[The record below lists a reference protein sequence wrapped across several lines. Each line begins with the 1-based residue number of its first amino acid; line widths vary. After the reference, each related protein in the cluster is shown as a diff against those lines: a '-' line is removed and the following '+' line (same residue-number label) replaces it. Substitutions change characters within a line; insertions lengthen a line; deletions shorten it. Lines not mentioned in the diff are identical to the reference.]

1 MLREDKTTVVPKL
14 RFPKFRGIT
23 EWKSKRMDMLYSFK
37 RNNTLSR
44 DKLNYERGI
53 VKNIHYGDIHTQF
66 STLFDITKERTPYIN
81 CTETLPAADSD
92 DYCVKGDI
100 IFADASED
108 MKDVGKAIEI
118 VRLDGQQ
125 LLAGQHTILARQNN
139 DELVVGFGGY
149 VFRSALVRSQ
159 IQKEAQG
166 TKVYAISP
174 TRLARIKIAYPGDKG
189 EQQKI
194 ADCLMSLDELIA
206 AQRQKI
212 DSLRTYKR
220 SLMEQIFPREGE
232 TLPRLRFSE
241 FRDAPEWEKVKA
253 GNLFA
258 NRTERGDASLPIY
271 SVTMTEGLVKRT
283 SLNRRIDDIA
293 EATGNKKVYRFDI
306 SYNMMRMWQGAC
318 GIAYEDCMVSPA
330 YVVLSPQSN
339 VHSPFYGYLFKLP
352 HMLQLFTSHS
362 RGLTEDRLRL
372 YYQDFSSIPLP
383 QPDIKEQEQIAN
395 CLIALDARIIAESE
409 GMAVLQSHKSG
420 LIQQLFPS
428 LERD

>member
-1 MLREDKTTVVPKL
+1 MLKEDKTAVVPKL
-14 RFPKFRGIT
+14 RFPEFRGIT
-23 EWKSKRMDMLYSFK
+23 EWKSKRMDALYSFR

-44 DKLNYERGI
+44 DKLNYEHGI
-53 VKNIHYGDIHTQF
+53 AKNIHYGDIHTQF
-66 STLFDITKERTPYIN
+66 STLFDITKERVPYIN
-81 CTETLPAADSD
+81 GTETIPGAKSD
-92 DYCVKGDI
+92 DYCIKGDI

-118 VRLDGQQ
+118 VRLDGQL
-125 LLAGQHTILARQNN
+125 LLAGQHTILARQKSH
-139 DELVVGFGGY
+139 DLVIGFGGY
-149 VFRSALVRSQ
+149 AFQSALVRAQ

-166 TKVYAISP
+166 TKVYAISS
-174 TRLARIKIAYPGDKG
+174 TRLAHIKIAYPGDEG

-194 ADCLMSLDELIA
+194 ADCLMSLDELIS
-206 AQRQKI
+206 AQNQKI
-212 DSLRTYKR
+212 ESLKNYKR
-220 SLMEQIFPREGE
+220 SLMQQILPCEGE
-232 TLPRLRFSE
+232 TLPRLRFSK
-241 FRDAPEWEKVKA
+241 FQDAPEWKKVKA

-258 NRTERGDASLPIY
+258 NRSERGDASLPIY
-271 SVTMTEGLVKRT
+271 SVTMTDGLVKRA

-330 YVVLSPQSN
+330 YVVLSPQSG

-352 HMLQLFTSHS
+352 HMQQLFTSHS

-395 CLIALDARIIAESE
+395 CLIALDARINTESE
-409 GMAVLQSHKSG
+409 GLAVLHTHKSG
-420 LIQQLFPS
+420 LMQQLFPS